1 MPKFQEQEVQPA
13 SGQKL
18 RHRACLRAQRYCIQ
32 AKLGR
37 GSFGTVFLV
46 RDTEVAEGEY
56 LKVLKEVPVGDLNP
70 DETMQVQTEAQLL
83 AQLHHPSI
91 LKFYNS
97 FLEKDIFCIITEYC
111 EDGDLDCRLE
121 ELRQAGAR
129 LPESQVAEW
138 LVQLLLGVHY
148 MHQRKILHRDLKA
161 KNIFL
166 KKNIVKIGD
175 FGVSRLLNGS
185 CDLATTFTGTPFYMS
200 PEVLS
205 HHGYNS
211 KSDIWSLGCVL
222 YEMCSLER
230 AFKGH
235 SFLSVVMKILEGPVP
250 SLPQSYSKELGAI
263 LEGMLSKDPAVRPSA
278 ADLLKMSCIEENMQS
293 IRLKICSKAQKCER
307 HAGAMQKTV
316 PLGHSDMQKMTPR
329 ERMRLKKLQA
339 ADEEANR
346 LKHLAEEKYE
356 ENCRRMQEL
365 RCLHF
370 QKVSVDVLSESTEA
384 TGSHITVQGGWSLGQ
399 LDVMGDQDPDALRLS
414 ELEGNVFCTTW
425 FGVLQPIYYGCQCLS
440 VRCITESLGTEAYHP
455 EFYPTVT
462 EIPVDPQKAEAY
474 YNEDGFE
481 SCSEEDDEA
490 DEELTS
496 GQDSDLEAMVSY
508 MKNILGNPSTEVPDR
523 GCPSPRT
530 ATTLDCT
537 MAETRVQRIRESI
550 QRKLG
555 AAEFQTVYKYLKQA
569 RQQQESEAQ
578 VWENLGQLV
587 DQPSNCFEVD
597 QLLYCEDVLQKLR
610 EGHA

>member
-1 MPKFQEQEVQPA
+1 MPKFREQEVQLA

-18 RHRACLRAQRYCIQ
+18 NHRAVLIAQRYCIQ
-32 AKLGR
+32 EKLGR

-91 LKFYNS
+91 LKFYSS

-111 EDGDLDCRLE
+111 EDGDLDCKLE
-121 ELRQAGAR
+121 ELRQTGAR

-205 HHGYNS
+205 HQGYNS
-211 KSDIWSLGCVL
+211 KSDIWSLGCLL

-250 SLPQSYSKELGAI
+250 PLPQSYSKELGAI

-278 ADLLKMSCIEENMQS
+278 ADLLKMSFIEENMQS
-293 IRLKICSKAQKCER
+293 IRLKIYSKAQKCER
-307 HAGAMQKTV
+307 HAGVMQKTV
-316 PLGHSDMQKMTPR
+316 PLGHSDVQKMTPR

-346 LKHLAEEKYE
+346 FKHLAEEKYE

-370 QKVSVDVLSESTEA
+370 QKVSVDVLNESTEA
-384 TGSHITVQGGWSLGQ
+384 TGSHITGSLGQ
-399 LDVMGDQDPDALRLS
+399 LDVMGDQDPGALRLS
-414 ELEGNVFCTTW
+414 QLEGD
-425 FGVLQPIYYGCQCLS
+425 
-440 VRCITESLGTEAYHP
+440 
-455 EFYPTVT
+455 
-462 EIPVDPQKAEAY
+462 EIPVDPQKAEAH

-490 DEELTS
+490 DEELTI
-496 GQDSDLEAMVSY
+496 GQQDSDLEAMVSY
-508 MKNILGNPSTEVPDR
+508 MKNILGDPSTEVPER
-523 GCPSPRT
+523 GCPSPR
-530 ATTLDCT
+530 APTTQDCT
-537 MAETRVQRIRESI
+537 MAETRMQRIRESI

-569 RQQQESEAQ
+569 RQQQESEAR
-578 VWENLGQLV
+578 VWENLGHLV

-597 QLLYCEDVLQKLR
+597 QLLYYEKVLQNIR

>member
-1 MPKFQEQEVQPA
+1 MPKFREQEVQPA

-18 RHRACLRAQRYCIQ
+18 NHRAVLIAQRYCIQ
-32 AKLGR
+32 EKLGS

-91 LKFYNS
+91 LKFYSS

-111 EDGDLDCRLE
+111 EDGDLDCKLE
-121 ELRQAGAR
+121 ELRQTGAR

-205 HHGYNS
+205 HQGYNS
-211 KSDIWSLGCVL
+211 KSDIW
-222 YEMCSLER
+222 
-230 AFKGH
+230 
-235 SFLSVVMKILEGPVP
+235 
-250 SLPQSYSKELGAI
+250 
-263 LEGMLSKDPAVRPSA
+263 MLSKDPAVRPSA
-278 ADLLKMSCIEENMQS
+278 ADLLKMSFIEENMQS
-293 IRLKICSKAQKCER
+293 IRLKIYSKAQKCER
-307 HAGAMQKTV
+307 HAGVMQKTV
-316 PLGHSDMQKMTPR
+316 PLGHSDVQKMTPR
-329 ERMRLKKLQA
+329 ERMRLKKLQD

-370 QKVSVDVLSESTEA
+370 QKVSVDVLNESTEA
-384 TGSHITVQGGWSLGQ
+384 TGSHITGSLGQ
-399 LDVMGDQDPDALRLS
+399 LDVMGDQDPGALRLS
-414 ELEGNVFCTTW
+414 QLEGD
-425 FGVLQPIYYGCQCLS
+425 
-440 VRCITESLGTEAYHP
+440 
-455 EFYPTVT
+455 
-462 EIPVDPQKAEAY
+462 EIPVDPQKAEAH

-490 DEELTS
+490 DEELTI
-496 GQDSDLEAMVSY
+496 GQQDSDLEAMVSY
-508 MKNILGNPSTEVPDR
+508 MKNILGDPSTEVPER
-523 GCPSPRT
+523 GCPSPR
-530 ATTLDCT
+530 APTTQDCT
-537 MAETRVQRIRESI
+537 MAETRMQRIRESI

-578 VWENLGQLV
+578 VWENLGHLV

-597 QLLYCEDVLQKLR
+597 QLLYYEKVLQNIR

>member
-32 AKLGR
+32 EKLGR

-263 LEGMLSKDPAVRPSA
+263 LEGMLSKDPALRPSA

-414 ELEGNVFCTTW
+414 ELEGN
-425 FGVLQPIYYGCQCLS
+425 
-440 VRCITESLGTEAYHP
+440 
-455 EFYPTVT
+455 

>member
-32 AKLGR
+32 EKLGR

-263 LEGMLSKDPAVRPSA
+263 LEGMLSKDPALRPSA

-414 ELEGNVFCTTW
+414 ELEGN
-425 FGVLQPIYYGCQCLS
+425 
-440 VRCITESLGTEAYHP
+440 
-455 EFYPTVT
+455 

-496 GQDSDLEAMVSY
+496 GQQDSDLEAMVSY

-537 MAETRVQRIRESI
+537 MAETRVQRIRELTSCI
-550 QRKLG
+550 KHQNYSMNEIPG
-555 AAEFQTVYKYLKQA
+555 MHHMSTEF
-569 RQQQESEAQ
+569 R
-578 VWENLGQLV
+578 
-587 DQPSNCFEVD
+587 
-597 QLLYCEDVLQKLR
+597 R
-610 EGHA
+610 